1 MSDVTLTCTVGGVSV
16 ALYSK
21 VQVSER
27 ANQRTTAS
35 FGIVDTTNTLNI
47 RQNMKVVLQENGVNK
62 FVGYVDTADRRV
74 IVAPTSLISIYDV
87 TCKDT
92 QYLSDKMVYTG
103 DELTG
108 VTSGDAVALIHQNAL
123 ASQGVTANYQIDR
136 DADLATWTAGT
147 HSNTQATA
155 NGLTLANAGSPFVIT
170 ETTTSDFNNFTSLS
184 NLATYN
190 TNLQLNGTNAIKLQ
204 GTANALAGANLF
216 AYYKIFTFSGRVV
229 SNGDLLTY
237 GIWINGDSPQMMG
250 GVDLIFSDGS
260 TLRDGSTPALD
271 QSQIGSH
278 PHNDLGGLANDQ
290 WYWRTIQIP
299 SIQNGKTVK
308 YAVVALEG
316 DQAGTYTVYMRDIH
330 YCNSSFIVLD
340 NIFNAY
346 SSIPVNKLGSVGY
359 DNLSISIVQIYEQT
373 GIRVSPAYTNSA
385 CNILRQSLM
394 SWTADLPKQ
403 TSASSTEYPPQIVME
418 VSYDNGFTWLTCTN
432 KQPIP
437 NMMPGMSVSGKVFK
451 IRQTLNVGGPNPE
464 YTPVLHDCTLT
475 LVPSYVSTKN
485 DVIIS
490 SLAGD
495 ASMATGTNTRLTNSS
510 TLGLYMTG
518 QYKQWAFGNTGSQS
532 IFSSVTAAPA
542 SQSTFVH
549 TLQMR
554 VTGAGDGKIKM
565 DWAGTFADFVLDIDV
580 NPHNSDGIYGV
591 VYRTT
596 SWVNANDTYG
606 YFVGIDMVNQLLVL
620 GHGTNSTGS
629 TWTQVATALGSYTAD
644 TTYHMQLVISGTS
657 HQIYIDGVLLIN
669 VTDSFTTAAGYVGV
683 RYYNGTTNRESAFW
697 ADIGIISGT
706 NLTSTRLWPSTSVS
720 SVGIVESSVIQWNA
734 DVPDSC
740 TLDIQ
745 VSLDAGATYT
755 SCTNGATIPGCTQGA
770 NLAGKSLL
778 IKANFTTTNAA
789 QTPVLWG
796 LTAVISS
803 DFQSSGNRKSPVMN
817 VSSLGY
823 VGSSSFTWVADVPA
837 NTTLVGKTTL
847 DNSTYTTVTSGSAV
861 AGLTSQPAQVSDTF
875 TTNTSANYSLTFQA
889 GGSIPTL
896 TYDTPNSKLTISGGV
911 TGHARWT
918 LANTVV
924 NGTLTALVA
933 TSDKAGFLFRYSD
946 TSNYYRVI
954 LTDSLAASNQQ
965 KATIVR
971 CLTGTITQIGQVS
984 IDFVRNTYHTM
995 IASAVGNVI
1004 TLSWDGIQVFTYTDA
1019 TPVAGVGGAGLYSDG
1034 GSMVV
1039 YKLVMQGNGALATST
1054 TVGSQLLLTSS
1065 DPLYTPLV
1073 HEAVLNVRG
1082 PQLETGNVL
1091 QATNYAYAQ
1100 ATSNIA
1106 DAAKQ
1111 SNMLWKINP
1120 DMSLTLYG
1128 RTSRLAA
1135 WPAWTGVKAD
1145 GTSDVMESNAPKLSA
1160 QSPLYRNRQYVTN
1173 AYQLVNMDEQMLGNG
1188 YASSW
1193 PLALPVDSVT
1203 SFQVN
1208 GQDKTVSL
1216 GGSSGFDFY
1225 INGTVLS
1232 QDAAAPLLTDE
1243 QVITIVYVGKEPY
1256 VAMKENTVSQA
1267 LLATYDLVPGGYSVV
1282 AMVEDGGG
1290 CDNVAADALA
1300 QARIDQYSILSR
1312 DWEFTTRRS
1321 GLAVG
1326 TILTSFAPEYGL
1338 VDFDALITAITTDYV
1353 MHGSLSS
1360 PIYDIQTSEGP
1371 AIGTWTRLFIPT

>member
-35 FGIVDTTNTLNI
+35 FGIVDTTNALNI

-62 FVGYVDTADRRV
+62 FVGYVDTADRQV
-74 IVAPTSLISIYDV
+74 IVSNASLISIYDV
-87 TCKDT
+87 SCKDT
-92 QYLSDKMVYTG
+92 QYLSDKMIYTG
-103 DELTG
+103 DELDG

-136 DADLATWTAGT
+136 DADLTTWTTGT

-155 NGLTLANAGSPFVIT
+155 NGLTLANAGSTFVKT
-170 ETTTSDFNNFTSLS
+170 ESSTADFATGTLDSTISDYNN
-184 NLATYN
+184 NL
-190 TNLQLNGTNAIKLQ
+190 LLNGTNAIKLT
-204 GTANALAGANLF
+204 GVANALAGANLF
-216 AYYKIFTFSGRVV
+216 AYYKIFTFSSRTV

-237 GIWINGDSPQMMG
+237 AIWISGDSPQMMG
-250 GVDLIFSDGS
+250 GVDLVFSDGT
-260 TLRDGSTPALD
+260 TLRDGSPSALD

-290 WYWRTIQIP
+290 WYWRTISIP
-299 SIQNGKTVK
+299 SSQNGKTVK

-316 DQAGTYTVYMRDIH
+316 DKAGTYTVYMRDIH
-330 YCNSSFIVLD
+330 YCNSSLTVLD
-340 NIFNAY
+340 NIYNA
-346 SSIPVNKLGSVGY
+346 SSSVPVNKLGSVGY
-359 DNLSISIVQIYEQT
+359 DNLSLTVVPIYEQT
-373 GIRVSPAYTNSA
+373 GRRVSPAYTNSA

-394 SWTADLPKQ
+394 SWTADLPPQKSVGSQ
-403 TSASSTEYPPQIVME
+403 SYPPQVVIE
-418 VSYDNGFTWLTCTN
+418 VSFDNGFTWVTCTN

-437 NMMPGMSVSGKVFK
+437 NMMPGMSVSGKLFK

-464 YTPVLHDCTLT
+464 LTPVLHDCTLT
-475 LVPSYVSTKN
+475 LIPSYVATKA

-510 TLGLYMTG
+510 TLGLYITG

-532 IFSSVTAAPA
+532 IFSSVTGAAA
-542 SQSTFVH
+542 TQSTFVH
-549 TLQMR
+549 TLQIR
-554 VTGAGDGKIKM
+554 VTGVGDGKIKM

-580 NPHNSDGIYGV
+580 NPHNATGIYGV

-606 YFVGIDMVNQLLVL
+606 YFAGIDMANQLLVL
-620 GHGTNSTGS
+620 GHGSNSTGS
-629 TWTQVATALGSYTAD
+629 VWTQVATTAGAYTVD
-644 TTYHMQLVISGTS
+644 TTYHMQIVASGTS

-683 RYYNGTTNRESAFW
+683 RYYNDTTNRLSAFW
-697 ADIGIISGT
+697 SNIGIISGT
-706 NLTSTRLWPSTSVS
+706 NLQSTRLWPSTSVS
-720 SVGIVESSVIQWNA
+720 AVGIVESSVIQWNA

-740 TLDIQ
+740 TLDVQ
-745 VSLDAGATYT
+745 ASLDAGVTYT
-755 SCTNGATIPGCTQGA
+755 SCTNGATIPGCAQGA

-778 IKANFTTTNAA
+778 LKAIFATTNAA
-789 QTPVLWG
+789 EYPTLWG

-803 DFQSSGNRKSPVMN
+803 DFQSSGNRKSPTMN
-817 VSSLGY
+817 VASLGY

-847 DNSTYTTVTSGSAV
+847 DNSTYTTVTSGSPV
-861 AGLTSQPAQVSDTF
+861 AGLNSQPAQMSDTF
-875 TTNTSANYSLTFQA
+875 ATNTSANYTLTFQS
-889 GGSIPTL
+889 GGTIPTL

-924 NGTLTALVA
+924 NGALTALVFS
-933 TSDKAGFLFRYSD
+933 SDKAGFLFRYSD

-954 LTDSLAASNQQ
+954 LTDSTAVSNQQ

-984 IDFVRNTYHTM
+984 IDFVHNTYHTM
-995 IASAVGNVI
+995 IASAVGNVV
-1004 TLSWDGIQVFTYTDA
+1004 TVSWDGSAAFTYTDA

-1039 YKLVMQGNGALATST
+1039 YKLVVQGNGALATST

-1065 DPLYTPLV
+1065 DPLYTPVV
-1073 HEAVLNVRG
+1073 HEAVLTVRG

-1091 QATNYAYAQ
+1091 QATKYAYAQ
-1100 ATSNIA
+1100 ATANIA

-1120 DMSLTLYG
+1120 DLSLTLYG

-1135 WPAWTGVKAD
+1135 WPAWTGIKAD
-1145 GTSDVMESNAPKLSA
+1145 GTSDVMSANAPKLSA
-1160 QSPLYRNRQYVTN
+1160 QSPLYRNRHYVNN
-1173 AYQLVNMDEQMLGNG
+1173 AYQLVTVPEQMLGNG

-1193 PLALPVDSVT
+1193 PLALPVDSIT
-1203 SFQVN
+1203 TFQVN

-1256 VAMKENTVSQA
+1256 IAMRENTVSQA

-1312 DWEFTTRRS
+1312 DWEFTTMRS

-1338 VDFDALITAITTDYV
+1338 SDMDALITAITTDYT

-1360 PIYDIQTSEGP
+1360 PTYDIQCSEGP
-1371 AIGTWTRLFIPT
+1371 AIGTWARLFIPT